1 MPCTNCAAFMN
12 NLILDKLKCGD
23 HKAFSEIYEVWHKKV
38 YLYFK
43 KLTAD
48 EYTAKELTQQ
58 TFIKLWRYRAKVAP
72 NLSAD
77 QQLFQ
82 KARQVYIDWLRKEA
96 TYRKHFISDELQEL
110 PAIAAS
116 GEMYDLQKAL
126 NNLPPRRKKVF
137 ELKHIYGY
145 SYKEIAEYLN
155 ISVKTVDNHLLKA
168 TAQLRKAVDINSSI
182 GIILIITA

>member
-1 MPCTNCAAFMN
+1 MN
-12 NLILDKLKCGD
+12 NHILDKLKCGD

-58 TFIKLWRYRAKVAP
+58 TFIKLWRYRAQVAP
-72 NLSAD
+72 DLSAD

-82 KARQVYIDWLRKEA
+82 KARQIYIDWLRKEA
-96 TYRKHFISDELQEL
+96 TYRKHFTTGEIQEM
-110 PAIAAS
+110 PAIDVA
-116 GEMYDLQKAL
+116 GEMHDLQKAL
-126 NNLPPRRKKVF
+126 NILPPKRKKVF

-155 ISVKTVDNHLLKA
+155 ISVKTVDNHLIKA
-168 TAQLRKAVDINSSI
+168 TAQLRKTFHIYSSA
-182 GIILIITA
+182 GIILITSA

>member
-1 MPCTNCAAFMN
+1 MN
-12 NLILDKLKCGD
+12 DNILYKLKCGD
-23 HKAFSEIYEVWHKKV
+23 HKAFSEIYEVWHKRV
-38 YLYFK
+38 YLYFQN
-43 KLTAD
+43 LTAD

-58 TFIKLWRYRAKVAP
+58 TFIKLWRYRAQVLP
-72 NLSAD
+72 DLNAD

-82 KARQVYIDWLRKEA
+82 KARQIYIDWLRKEA
-96 TYRKHFISDELQEL
+96 THRKHFTTGEIQEL
-110 PAIAAS
+110 PAVAAP

-126 NNLPPRRKKVF
+126 NHLPPKRKKVF

-168 TAQLRKAVDINSSI
+168 TAQLRKAFNSLSTI
-182 GIILIITA
+182 AIILITTA